1 MSSSSSS
8 QQQPPALPQAQVAD
22 LLAQIPADVRQT
34 FTATQIDA
42 LATVL
47 APVPGKVL
55 GQRPA
60 PHAVRFQATAPLWP
74 GRGVYLALFLGNE
87 CRSRARLR
95 REGQTRTRRLLAA
108 LGGVA
113 MMAFGAAC
121 AIYLVKS
128 LAGINLMTTFSP
140 LHPLY
145 ALFIGR

>member
-8 QQQPPALPQAQVAD
+8 QQPPVTLPQTQVAD
-22 LLAQIPADVRQT
+22 LLAQLPAGVRQT
-34 FTATQIDA
+34 FTVAQIDA
-42 LATVL
+42 LATAL
-47 APVPGKVL
+47 ATVL

-87 CRSRARLR
+87 RRSRARLR
-95 REGQTRTRRLLAA
+95 REGQTRTTRLLAA

-113 MMAFGAAC
+113 MMAFGAVC

-128 LAGINLMTTFSP
+128 LAGINLMATSSP

-145 ALFIGR
+145 ALFIGH